1 MAVQGDQPQIVYLFA
16 SLKKMDIGLPDL
28 KQRTP
33 LHWAIHNMSKLSLE
47 YILAYDQNLEIR
59 DSLGHT
65 PLHKAILMQSKE
77 RDCLIFVKTLII
89 RGANKKSLTIDGMSC

>member
-89 RGANKKSLTIDGMSC
+89 RGANKKS